1 MGRVSLRQ
9 CQCLHR
15 HAVVV
20 GGECLLFQ
28 LLFCLVGGL
37 GGIVGKKALVEPL
50 LRLQGRFIA
59 QQHLDEL

>member
-1 MGRVSLRQ
+1 
-9 CQCLHR
+9 
-15 HAVVV
+15 
-20 GGECLLFQ
+20 LLFQ